1 MKIGEVARRAGLAPS
16 AIRYYE
22 KSGLLPSPS
31 RVSRQRE
38 YESIILGRL
47 SIIRLAR
54 EAGFTV
60 RETRLFLSGFS
71 AGAAPATRWQTMARK
86 KLAEI
91 DAAIARNRAMKRL
104 IEASFR
110 CACPEIE
117 DCERALL
124 QSQKYGKGVGCIGSK
139 GRPRTKGPTLEGLKI
154 RLKSHRS

>member
-22 KSGLLPSPS
+22 KTGLLPSPS
-31 RVSRQRE
+31 RASRQRE

-47 SIIRLAR
+47 AIIRLAR
-54 EAGFTV
+54 EAGFTI

-71 AGAAPATRWQTMARK
+71 GEAAPATRWQTMARK
-86 KLAEI
+86 KLTEI

-104 IEASFR
+104 IETSFR

-117 DCERALL
+117 DCERAML
-124 QSQKYGKGVGCIGSK
+124 QKYGKGVGCIESK
-139 GRPRTKGPTLEGLKI
+139 GRPRTKGPTLEGPKI
-154 RLKSHRS
+154 RLKSHRSS